1 MWLLLTVSVLALAI
15 FIERMLFLHR
25 ATISVTDLLR
35 GLTNLI
41 RAGRYDEAARECQA
55 TPGPV
60 ARVLR
65 TAIAHHR
72 AGHAERKEYV
82 EEAAQLEITR
92 LEGFLPLLATIAHVA
107 PLIGLLGT
115 VTGLLSAFSAVNAQ
129 GGFANAADL
138 SAGLYSALI
147 TSAGGLAIAITAYFA
162 HSYLCSQVNAL
173 IHDMERAGT
182 GILHVITEA
191 QTEVAAGD
199 SIISFQAAA
208 ASLAAEQQARQI
220 PGEPPVRRDGQAG

>member
-1 MWLLLTVSVLALAI
+1 MWLLLPVSVLAVAI
-15 FIERMLFLHR
+15 FIERVLFLHR
-25 ATISVTDLLR
+25 STVSVTDLLR

-72 AGHAERKEYV
+72 NAHADRKEYI

-138 SAGLYSALI
+138 SSGLYGALI
-147 TSAGGLAIAITAYFA
+147 TSAGGLAVSITAYFA
-162 HSYLCSQVNAL
+162 HSYLCSQVNAI

-182 GILHVITEA
+182 GILHVISEA
-191 QTEVAAGD
+191 QAEVAAGD

-208 ASLAAEQQARQI
+208 ASLAAEQARQ
-220 PGEPPVRRDGQAG
+220 PEPPHRRDTHAG